1 MSGPGHA
8 HSFLNSSVQ
17 VGAFECPNFP
27 RPSLCKGWVGC
38 SLLCLK
44 CNCSPPVVAG
54 CYSFILLGLCNIP
67 AAFPTLSFKLAE
79 TKARGCVSLAGGLRE
94 VRTQTHNSLWV
105 RTVLV
110 SLEPGTK
117 LPSHKLPL
125 LGPLPSWGGRW
136 DKWQKKATNLSCHLK
151 LSVSHLSIP
160 VIAVNLCVSDKFWQ
174 VDCDSVCLIFWH
186 ILWRDWPL
194 ELSTTPF
201 LLMLFYAVNVW
212 TSQSCLS
219 LIHAYLASYIF
230 EKDDRAFVL

>member
-1 MSGPGHA
+1 M
-8 HSFLNSSVQ
+8 L
-17 VGAFECPNFP
+17 
-27 RPSLCKGWVGC
+27 RLR
-38 SLLCLK
+38 
-44 CNCSPPVVAG
+44 
-54 CYSFILLGLCNIP
+54 NIP

-79 TKARGCVSLAGGLRE
+79 IKASGYVSLAGGLRE

-186 ILWRDWPL
+186 VLGGDWPW

-201 LLMLFYAVNVW
+201 LLMLFCAVNVW

-219 LIHAYLASYIF
+219 LIHSIVSWSAYLRKMTEPLFYRRERKCLNIKLEFKPIHSLAVVF
-230 EKDDRAFVL
+230 PLLLQVQLP